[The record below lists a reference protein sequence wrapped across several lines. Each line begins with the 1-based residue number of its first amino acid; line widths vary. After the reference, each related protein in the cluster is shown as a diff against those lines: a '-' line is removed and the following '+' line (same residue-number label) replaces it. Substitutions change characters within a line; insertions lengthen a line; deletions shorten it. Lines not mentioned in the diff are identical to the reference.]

1 MNMKLSLQHKRATKK
16 IRQTL
21 KQHVFAIAPVH
32 KLIKSRRALNAVLS
46 NIILIAAVIVVG
58 FVVVSWSQY
67 QSSTYQTQYT
77 GDVNASIEQLQEKI
91 VFEYVVKVDST
102 HLKVYLLNCGLQNV
116 TINKVYV
123 NSGAGTAVDLH
134 PLGDEST
141 TVPSI
146 DVGEEAFF
154 WIEIPLS
161 EPSPY
166 LVKIVTESGSTF
178 VGSS

>member
-1 MNMKLSLQHKRATKK
+1 MKLSLQRKRATEK

-21 KQHVFAIAPVH
+21 KQRVFAIAPVH
-32 KLIKSRRALNAVLS
+32 KLIANRRAINAVLS
-46 NIILIAAVIVVG
+46 NIILIGAVIVVG
-58 FVVVSWSQY
+58 FAVISWSQY
-67 QSSTYQTQYT
+67 QSSSYQTQYT

-102 HLKVYLLNCGLQNV
+102 HLKVHLLNCGLQNV

-123 NSGAGTAVDLH
+123 NGGLGTAVDLH
-134 PLGDEST
+134 PLGAESV
-141 TVPSI
+141 TVPSLN
-146 DVGEEAFF
+146 VGEEAFF
-154 WIEIPLS
+154 WVPLS
-161 EPSPY
+161 GSSPY